1 MSADL
6 EFEGPM
12 KDLDKQIQE
21 LKELEA
27 EGKVNF
33 KTEVVRLEKKKATML
48 TEIYSNLS
56 AWEITQVARHPDR
69 PLFLDYV
76 KNICEDFIELHG
88 DRSFGDD
95 QAIVCG
101 ICRLGEEKVVV
112 MGHQRGRETK
122 EKLMRNFGMARPE
135 GYRKALRIMKM
146 AEKYNRPI
154 ITFIDTVG
162 AYPGLDAEERGQGEA
177 IARNIVEMATI
188 KTPIVAIVIGEG
200 GSGGALALGVAD
212 RVMMLTYSIYSVISP
227 EGCASIL
234 WKDAGK
240 ASEAAE
246 ALKITAKDLLS
257 FGLIDEIIEEPV
269 GGAHRDHKLISERL
283 KESVLSALKPLK
295 KMSAKK
301 LIDQRHEKF
310 TKMGSVFK

>member
-1 MSADL
+1 MSVEL
-6 EFEGPM
+6 GFEAPL
-12 KDLDKQIQE
+12 KDLNKQIKE
-21 LKELEA
+21 LKELET

-33 KTEVVRLEKKKATML
+33 KTEVSRLEKKKATML
-48 TEIYSNLS
+48 SDIYSNLS

-76 KNICEDFIELHG
+76 KYICDDFIELHG

-101 ICRLGEEKVVV
+101 ICRLADEKVVV
-112 MGHQRGRETK
+112 IGHQRGRETK
-122 EKLMRNFGMARPE
+122 EKLKRNFGMARPE
-135 GYRKALRIMKM
+135 GYRKALRVMKM
-146 AEKYNRPI
+146 AEKFNRPI

-177 IARNIVEMATI
+177 IARNILEMAVI
-188 KTPIVAIVIGEG
+188 KTPIIAIVIGEG

-212 RVMMLTYSIYSVISP
+212 RVMMLTNSIYSVISP

-246 ALKITAKDLLS
+246 ALKITATDLLN
-257 FGLIDEIIEEPV
+257 FGLIDNIIEEPV
-269 GGAHRDHKLISERL
+269 GGAHRDHTLMAERL
-283 KESVLSALKPLK
+283 KESVLTELKSLK
-295 KMSAKK
+295 KLSHKK

-310 TKMGSVFK
+310 IKMGATFE